1 MHGLSCAPVMR
12 VPAYGKEN
20 IPASGIRAS
29 LSLTDPVIV
38 PGMSDISPRILCP
51 FCNAITV

>member
-1 MHGLSCAPVMR
+1 MR
-12 VPAYGKEN
+12 AGHASSRIRYCKEN

-38 PGMSDISPRILCP
+38 PGMSDISPRILCS